1 MDTKTTLLY
10 ATLPVWNTVFSL
22 ISKSTLGEI
31 GAKSYTATVLMITAI
46 LSLFYNYFSG
56 VKTKINLYSIL
67 AGCSFGIATLFF
79 EEAVHIAK
87 NPGIVNGLYRSQA
100 ALTAVVSVFL
110 LGSHLSYTSMLG
122 VILTVMGAFVI
133 GLYKRKHITEP
144 YEPGII
150 ERLVDEKNKR
160 DEIKEKEK
168 TIEERGAHERS
179 KWLPLVL
186 IAGVLATIKDIS
198 AVYSVRGGKMKPSSF
213 VFSQCFFGAL
223 MVMLY
228 QYFTSGN
235 LLPELRKDGN
245 WKDAAI
251 GITTAGLDNFLWCGV
266 LIYLMSNA
274 RNPAYPKAVTM
285 LGIPLTALVAPFLFD
300 VKFPDST
307 QWGGIASVVAGIG
320 LLAL

>member
-10 ATLPVWNTVFSL
+10 ATLPVWNTIFSL
-22 ISKSTLGEI
+22 ISKSTLNEI
-31 GAKSYTATVLMITAI
+31 DAKSYTATVLMITAL

-56 VKTKINLYSIL
+56 IKTKINMYSIF
-67 AGCSFGIATLFF
+67 AGCCFGIATLFF

-100 ALTAVVSVFL
+100 ALTAVASVFL
-110 LGSHLSYTSMLG
+110 LGSHLSYTSMFG
-122 VILTVMGAFVI
+122 VLLTIMGAFVI
-133 GLYKRKHITEP
+133 GLYKRKHVKEP

-150 ERLVDEKNKR
+150 ERIIDKKDE
-160 DEIKEKEK
+160 EKEK
-168 TIEERGAHERS
+168 TIEEHGAHERS

-186 IAGVLATIKDIS
+186 IAGVLATMKDIS

-251 GITTAGLDNFLWCGV
+251 GITGAGFDNFLWCGV

-300 VKFPDST
+300 VKFPDTT

-320 LLAL
+320 LIAL